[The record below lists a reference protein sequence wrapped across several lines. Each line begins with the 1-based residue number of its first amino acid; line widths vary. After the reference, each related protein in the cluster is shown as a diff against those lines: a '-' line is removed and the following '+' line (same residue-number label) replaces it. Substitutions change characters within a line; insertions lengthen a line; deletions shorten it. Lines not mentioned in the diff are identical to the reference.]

1 MVRDEIMLKDKDG
14 QVTFN
19 QYSFCEL
26 VKHLMEELV
35 GISYEEASKIVE
47 RSPLVSQWTKLWTWH
62 YSAMSYHITGL
73 CCSTM
78 GTAIG

>member
-1 MVRDEIMLKDKDG
+1 MVRDEIVLKDKDG

-35 GISYEEASKIVE
+35 G
-47 RSPLVSQWTKLWTWH
+47 T
-62 YSAMSYHITGL
+62 
-73 CCSTM
+73 
-78 GTAIG
+78 